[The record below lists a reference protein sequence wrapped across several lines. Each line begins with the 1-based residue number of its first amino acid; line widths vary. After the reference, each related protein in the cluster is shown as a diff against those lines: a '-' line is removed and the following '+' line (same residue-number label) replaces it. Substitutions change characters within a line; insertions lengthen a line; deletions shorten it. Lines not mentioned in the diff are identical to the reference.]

1 MRTFSQ
7 LQRVARCMH
16 FDIVV
21 RRTQRLP
28 YSVQIWVDSIG
39 SSRRFVILRYQDAAI
54 PNRALKIN
62 KIRIEIPY

>member
-39 SSRRFVILRYQDAAI
+39 SSRRFVILRYRGRRHPQQST
-54 PNRALKIN
+54 
-62 KIRIEIPY
+62 